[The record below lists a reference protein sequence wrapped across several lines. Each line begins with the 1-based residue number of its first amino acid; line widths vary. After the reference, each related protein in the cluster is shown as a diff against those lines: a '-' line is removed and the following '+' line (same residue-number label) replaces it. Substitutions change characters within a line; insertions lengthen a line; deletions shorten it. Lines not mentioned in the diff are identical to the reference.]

1 MNSKFNISLP
11 WPELGALGS
20 GWIGTV
26 LLFIIPITL
35 FFFSPGPLILHSWH
49 TPGTNILACYS
60 TEDVSPYNPLPLN
73 KTSNFHLS
81 PKHKSLTITKF
92 ITQAERSSSKFREL
106 YIQKNIVTF
115 LCDCACVFGVDPSHG
130 CVYVQI
136 CLLSKDIKRRGGN
149 FILNIARNAQVCE
162 QDTEI
167 FLHCLMNAVF

>member
-1 MNSKFNISLP
+1 MTWTWRPWQWLNWHCFVVYNSHNSFFLQP
-11 WPELGALGS
+11 WSIDPTLLAYSRNQYS
-20 GWIGTV
+20 GM
-26 LLFIIPITL
+26 LQYRRCF
-35 FFFSPGPLILHSWH
+35 PLQ
-49 TPGTNILACYS
+49 T
-60 TEDVSPYNPLPLN
+60 PLN

-136 CLLSKDIKRRGGN
+136 CLLSKDIKRRGGS
-149 FILNIARNAQVCE
+149 FILNIARNAQVWE
-162 QDTEI
+162 QDT
-167 FLHCLMNAVF
+167 